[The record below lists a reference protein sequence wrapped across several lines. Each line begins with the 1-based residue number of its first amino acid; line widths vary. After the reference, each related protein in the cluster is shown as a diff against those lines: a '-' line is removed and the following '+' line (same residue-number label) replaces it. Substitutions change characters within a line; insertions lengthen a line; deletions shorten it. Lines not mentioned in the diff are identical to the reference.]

1 MKEKKLHRA
10 WWMLVG
16 CILLQAGGTGT
27 LSNCN
32 AIFFSSISAE
42 LGVSNGVM
50 SLFVTIRTIFTALAV
65 GGVTML
71 YKKVNLRVLLTGL
84 SLLGCGCFA
93 IQGLF
98 GEIWQW
104 YLMAIPFG
112 VACGGLVTVPA
123 TIVINNWF
131 HKRVGLV
138 LGIALCSSG
147 IAGAVIAPLCSAMI
161 TALGWRVAA
170 ALTGLLALALLLPA
184 TLFILRLTPQE
195 VGCTPYGEEEQGERK
210 IRQAESSPL
219 ASSVVVL
226 ALCLLLVM
234 IPNSTMQMSS
244 HFTLFAQQEDLTLA
258 DAASFTSLCMLGNTL
273 GKLVLGMIND
283 RKGAW
288 FTNGLACGALLLAT
302 AAFGSGSLWMPAL
315 CTGAGLLGV
324 SYSMQA
330 MLPALLA
337 SQIYAGQYQK
347 RYSLLMTV
355 GTLVGA
361 GASTAIG
368 AGSDLLGSYRPIFL
382 FLAGCC
388 AVGILISVLLSHWQ
402 KAAGAKS
409 PVAADS
415 GR

>member
-1 MKEKKLHRA
+1 MKGKKLHRA
-10 WWMLVG
+10 WWILIG

-32 AIFFSSISAE
+32 SIFFSSITAE
-42 LGVSNGVM
+42 LGVGNGAM
-50 SLFVTIRTIFTALAV
+50 SLFVTIRTILTALAV

-71 YKKVNLRVLLTGL
+71 YKKIDLRVLLTGL

-93 IQGLF
+93 AQALF

-112 VACGGLVTVPA
+112 IACGGLVTVPA

-131 HKRVGLV
+131 HKQVGLV

-161 TALGWRVAA
+161 TTLGWRSAA
-170 ALTGLLALALLLPA
+170 ALTGLLALVLLLPA
-184 TLFILRLTPQE
+184 TLFILRLTPEE
-195 VGCTPYGEEEQGERK
+195 VGCTPYGEEERQGAT
-210 IRQAESSPL
+210 IRQAKSSPL
-219 ASSVVVL
+219 SSNLVVL
-226 ALCLLLVM
+226 LLCLLLVM
-234 IPNSTMQMSS
+234 IPNCTMQMTS
-244 HFTLFAQQEDLTLA
+244 HFSLFAQQEGLTLA
-258 DAASFTSLCMLGNTL
+258 DAASFTSMCMLGNTL
-273 GKLVLGMIND
+273 GKLVLGVIND
-283 RKGAW
+283 RRGAW
-288 FTNGLACGALLLAT
+288 VTNGIACVALLLAT

-315 CTGAGLLGV
+315 CTGAALMGV

-361 GASTAIG
+361 AASTAIG
-368 AGSDLLGSYRPIFL
+368 TGSDILGSYRPIFL
-382 FLAGCC
+382 FFAVCC
-388 AVGILISVLLSHWQ
+388 GIGVLLSGVLSGWQ
-402 KAAGAKS
+402 KRADQDVTAAH
-409 PVAADS
+409 
-415 GR
+415 

>member
-10 WWMLVG
+10 WWMLIG

-32 AIFFSSISAE
+32 SIFFSSISAE
-42 LGVSNGVM
+42 LGIGNGAM

-65 GGVTML
+65 GGITML

-93 IQGLF
+93 VQALF
-98 GEIWQW
+98 GDIWQW

-112 VACGGLVTVPA
+112 IACGGLVTVPA

-147 IAGAVIAPLCSAMI
+147 IAGAIIAPLCSAMI
-161 TALGWRVAA
+161 TALGWRTAA

-195 VGCTPYGEEEQGERK
+195 VGCTAYGEAEQDERQV
-210 IRQAESSPL
+210 RRAEDSPL
-219 ASSVVVL
+219 ASSAAVL
-226 ALCLLLVM
+226 LLCLLLVM

-244 HFTLFAQQEDLTLA
+244 HFTLFAQQEGLTLA
-258 DAASFTSLCMLGNTL
+258 DAASFTSMCMLGNTL

-283 RKGAW
+283 RRGAW
-288 FTNGLACGALLLAT
+288 FTNGLACGALFLAT

-368 AGSDLLGSYRPIFL
+368 AGSDILGSYRPIFL
-382 FLAGCC
+382 LLAACC
-388 AVGILISVLLSHWQ
+388 AVGVLISVFLARWE
-402 KAAGAKS
+402 KAAKAKT
-409 PVAADS
+409 AAA

>member
-147 IAGAVIAPLCSAMI
+147 IAGAVIAPLCSAM
-161 TALGWRVAA
+161 
-170 ALTGLLALALLLPA
+170 
-184 TLFILRLTPQE
+184 
-195 VGCTPYGEEEQGERK
+195 
-210 IRQAESSPL
+210 
-219 ASSVVVL
+219 
-226 ALCLLLVM
+226 
-234 IPNSTMQMSS
+234 MS
-244 HFTLFAQQEDLTLA
+244 
-258 DAASFTSLCMLGNTL
+258 
-273 GKLVLGMIND
+273 
-283 RKGAW
+283 
-288 FTNGLACGALLLAT
+288 
-302 AAFGSGSLWMPAL
+302 
-315 CTGAGLLGV
+315 
-324 SYSMQA
+324 
-330 MLPALLA
+330 
-337 SQIYAGQYQK
+337 
-347 RYSLLMTV
+347 
-355 GTLVGA
+355 
-361 GASTAIG
+361 
-368 AGSDLLGSYRPIFL
+368 
-382 FLAGCC
+382 
-388 AVGILISVLLSHWQ
+388 
-402 KAAGAKS
+402 
-409 PVAADS
+409 
-415 GR
+415 